1 MHAAA
6 SHDDAGTPPA
16 DGVRRW
22 TARPTKTDSSD
33 TCVYGCVGPHAALVC
48 VLKPGGDTMRACRQ
62 GKACQDALGTSQHAA
77 ACATKYPA
85 SELHDLAQQLGRDDE
100 PRRIFIASVL
110 RDARDVLPMLLAALI
125 QLVEVLRDHGVRA
138 C

>member
-1 MHAAA
+1 
-6 SHDDAGTPPA
+6 
-16 DGVRRW
+16 
-22 TARPTKTDSSD
+22 
-33 TCVYGCVGPHAALVC
+33 
-48 VLKPGGDTMRACRQ
+48 MRACRQ

-85 SELHDLAQQLGRDDE
+85 SELHDLAQQLGRGDGQKE
-100 PRRIFIASVL
+100 QGQRIFIASVL